1 MNSRIKIWELSLLI
15 ALCITLCQ
23 AAIDSGRQAALS
35 EKVLRMHVVAAS
47 DSEADQALK
56 IKVRNAAVRE
66 VEAAL
71 NSCGNISDAR
81 AAIKESEK
89 AILAAARE
97 AADGEK
103 VKMSLAKE
111 SFSHR
116 DGEGYS
122 LPAGEYWALR
132 LTIGEGQGHNW
143 WGLIFPAFNDAESY
157 VPAADYLT
165 EEEMRLIIDGGET
178 EIRFK
183 FLEIWEKIREAM
195 GSLLI

>member
-1 MNSRIKIWELSLLI
+1 MNKRIKIWELSLLI

-23 AAIDSGRQAALS
+23 AAIHSGRQEGIS
-35 EKVLRMHVVAAS
+35 EKVLRMHVVASS
-47 DSEADQALK
+47 DSEADQARK
-56 IKVRNAAVRE
+56 IKVRDAAVRE

-71 NSCGNISDAR
+71 EGCRDIHEAR
-81 AAIKESEK
+81 MAIRLNEK
-89 AILAAARE
+89 AILAAAEE
-97 AADGEK
+97 AAEGER
-103 VKMSLAKE
+103 VSMSLGRE

-132 LTIGEGQGHNW
+132 LCIGEGQGHNW
-143 WGLIFPAFNDAESY
+143 WGLIFPAFEDAESY
-157 VPAADYLT
+157 VPAAEYLT
-165 EEEMRLIIDGGET
+165 EEEMRLITDGGET
-178 EIRFK
+178 EIRFR